1 MLELLASASDE
12 LACELTLAVA
22 DELVAASELDAGAE
36 LIAEETRLLIAAL
49 LELCTAFEL
58 CAAVELGAALELCG
72 LSELLDVIG
81 FAPEPPLPPPQ
92 AASNRLKET
101 SEQRVIGCAINGIG
115 GSKSKE

>member
-1 MLELLASASDE
+1 MLELLAGASDE
-12 LACELTLAVA
+12 LACELTLAMT
-22 DELVAASELDAGAE
+22 DELVATSELDAGAE

-49 LELCTAFEL
+49 LELCAAF
-58 CAAVELGAALELCG
+58 ELGAALELCV